1 MRNTVSLLTHWLIK
15 LKYFVFLFLCLLL
28 SLLFFTIA
36 SANTLLD
43 FFFVPQ
49 KVEAEIIVIPPPA
62 PKVTESFYRGVKLT
76 EAQSAIVEEITTLS
90 KQAGLNPETMK
101 AIANA
106 ESGFRTVCNWK
117 YTDEKGKYTACGV
130 FQITRTTFRSF
141 CSDDVALR
149 FDNHENIMCA
159 VKIAKESGL
168 HHWDESGDWK

>member
-1 MRNTVSLLTHWLIK
+1 
-15 LKYFVFLFLCLLL
+15 LL
-28 SLLFFTIA
+28 SLLIYIQKA
-36 SANTLLD
+36 SANSILD
-43 FFFVPQ
+43 FFIIPQ
-49 KVEAEIIVIPPPA
+49 KAKAEIVVIPPPA

-76 EAQSAIVEEITTLS
+76 EAQSAVVEEINTLS